1 MSLTKSTF
9 RFAAGGNCETST
21 SVALAP
27 GHANK
32 AANSNRA
39 RRRAFRL
46 IHLRRA
52 ESILTRL
59 NISIDVRLTGESLN
73 DSFRRAHLRFFGGHS
88 QGQMERV
95 IYSAAAVHYQRNG
108 GMNSALPKNLK
119 CAPFRRR
126 RTSAH

>member
-73 DSFRRAHLRFFGGHS
+73 DSFRRAYPNFLEATR
-88 QGQMERV
+88 RDRW
-95 IYSAAAVHYQRNG
+95 SAEFIPQQRPIVND
-108 GMNSALPKNLK
+108 P
-119 CAPFRRR
+119 
-126 RTSAH
+126 